1 MSSKESEADFGAA
14 SVFFLAP
21 ELQRVPDGLGPT
33 SQLGLKPSAMK
44 AAHDRCREELE
55 CFFLSPREQANTPST
70 LLIAAHPD
78 DETIGAGALL
88 RRRPNIKIMHVTDG
102 SPLNAGDALAAG
114 FTTRE
119 EYAEARRKETVQA
132 LAQAGIREDAITN
145 LQFTDQQLSFQLKEV
160 TERVLAVVRQ
170 FQPEVVLTQ
179 AYEGGHPD
187 HDSVAFACQMAR
199 RAASF
204 CLCEFAG
211 YHAGRAGME
220 IYTFL
225 PRAQQTQY
233 AYRLNAG
240 DRELKIRM
248 IKSFTTQERT
258 LQPFVQPEVET
269 FRMAPKYDFT
279 RPPHEGKLWYE
290 NFNWGTDGATW
301 RKMASQTLGEILH
314 P

>member
-1 MSSKESEADFGAA
+1 M
-14 SVFFLAP
+14 
-21 ELQRVPDGLGPT
+21 RVV
-33 SQLGLKPSAMK
+33 
-44 AAHDRCREELE
+44 HDRCSIELE
-55 CFFLSPREQANTPST
+55 CFFLSPREQAYTPRT

-88 RRRPNIKIMHVTDG
+88 RRRPNIKVIHVTDG
-102 SPLNAGDALAAG
+102 SPLNASDALGAG

-132 LAQAGIREDAITN
+132 LAQAGIPDDAITN

-160 TERVLAVVRQ
+160 TQRVLAVVRQ
-170 FQPEVVLTQ
+170 FQPEVVLTH

-187 HDSVAFACQMAR
+187 HDSVAFACHIACR
-199 RAASF
+199 LSRDPSF

-211 YHAGRAGME
+211 YHAGFAGME

-225 PRAQQTQY
+225 ARAPQTQY
-233 AYRLNAG
+233 TYGLNAG
-240 DRELKIRM
+240 ERELKIAM

-258 LQPFVQPEVET
+258 LQPFTEPHVER
-269 FRMAPKYDFT
+269 FRMAPEYDFT

-290 NFNWGTDGATW
+290 NFNWGTDCATW
-301 RKMASQTLGEILH
+301 RKMASQTLSEIFH

>member
-1 MSSKESEADFGAA
+1 
-14 SVFFLAP
+14 
-21 ELQRVPDGLGPT
+21 
-33 SQLGLKPSAMK
+33 MK

-55 CFFLSPREQANTPST
+55 GFFLSPGEQANTPST

-78 DETIGAGALL
+78 DETIGAAALL
-88 RRRPNIKIMHVTDG
+88 CRRPNIKIIHVTDG

-187 HDSVAFACQMAR
+187 HDSVAFACHMALR
-199 RAASF
+199 LSEFSF

-211 YHAGRAGME
+211 YHAGDGGME
-220 IYTFL
+220 IYAFL
-225 PRAQQTQY
+225 PSEQTQY
-233 AYRLNAG
+233 TYRLNA
-240 DRELKIRM
+240 DERELKIAM
-248 IKSFTTQERT
+248 IESFTTQERT
-258 LQPFVQPEVET
+258 LQPFTQSEVER
-269 FRMAPKYDFT
+269 FRVAPEYDFT

-290 NFNWGTDGATW
+290 NFSWGTDGATW
-301 RKMASQTLGEILH
+301 RKMASQTLSEILH

>member
-1 MSSKESEADFGAA
+1 
-14 SVFFLAP
+14 
-21 ELQRVPDGLGPT
+21 
-33 SQLGLKPSAMK
+33 MK
-44 AAHDRCREELE
+44 AAHDRCSEKLE
-55 CFFLSPREQANTPST
+55 CFFLSPGEQANTPAT

-78 DETIGAGALL
+78 DETIGAAALL
-88 RRRPNIKIMHVTDG
+88 RRRRNIKIIHVTDG
-102 SPLNAGDALAAG
+102 SPLNAADALGAG

-145 LQFTDQQLSFQLKEV
+145 LQFTDQQLSFQLEEI

-170 FQPEVVLTQ
+170 FQPEVVLTH

-211 YHAGRAGME
+211 YHAGCAGME

-233 AYRLNAG
+233 TYRLNAG
-240 DRELKIRM
+240 ERELKIRM
-248 IKSFTTQERT
+248 IKTFTTQERT
-258 LQPFVQPEVET
+258 LQPFVQPEAEK
-269 FRMAPKYDFT
+269 FRIAPQYDFT
-279 RPPHEGKLWYE
+279 RPPHEGNLWYE